1 MPIISGIRDYNG
13 FAEKIGR
20 LGLDGLIEEAAAT
33 VTRFPLLIEERRHI
47 NGTKGLRRV
56 LTPDSRHSA
65 VG

>member
-47 NGTKGLRRV
+47 NELSPNFGDGLKNQ
-56 LTPDSRHSA
+56 A
-65 VG
+65 AAWA